1 MSRIDDLKI
10 HLTQLEAIEESLSSW
25 IQERSSTLTWNI
37 RQELVAQASK
47 VEFDRKISQ
56 DILESIKIPASDDL
70 IRERKKFTST
80 IRNTFLAL
88 FLLIGGFLLL
98 RAFFPVIGTVQLL
111 AEISNLRIVLYGA
124 YFFVFTYLSAMIAYY
139 SGWSRYRRRV
149 NVAQDKIKA
158 HLKSLAHL
166 RDETQ
171 RLKSLHAQ
179 AVDWYRLLSLVLIE
193 PWKVDEAWLTDPA
206 DGLNVDQI
214 PLAVRFAKAH
224 SGPRSIQNQLER
236 NTLEKVVRKGW
247 RTEAL
252 NNLIEAT
259 SIEMGLDPE
268 SFRVEMLD
276 SDLPEAS
283 NGARSAFYKH
293 FMLGDIK
300 SIAGEQTIKKVAKI
314 VREDVIPRVSTP
326 VKSLHHDSLA
336 DLDWTYGGGSDDDWN
351 GFFFEIFGEQNKKAP
366 AFSTLPLTSVGK
378 SNAVHE
384 DLESYAFVP
393 TRMQLTE
400 PGVHVK
406 RQEVDSPQWIDL
418 SVRIDLSGPYSPQN
432 FTVVSGEIASE
443 SSSDNQGTSAEIDA
457 SNENDLDA
465 RFEN

>member
-1 MSRIDDLKI
+1 MSRTDDLKI
-10 HLTQLEAIEESLSSW
+10 HLSQLAAIEESLSSW
-25 IQERSSTLTWNI
+25 IKERSSTLTWTI
-37 RQELVAQASK
+37 RQELVEQASK
-47 VEFDRKISQ
+47 VESDRKISQ
-56 DILESIKIPASDDL
+56 DILESIKIPASDEL

-98 RAFFPVIGTVQLL
+98 RAYFPVIGTVQLL
-111 AEISNLRIVLYGA
+111 AGISTLRIVLYGV
-124 YFFVFTYLSAMIAYY
+124 YFFLFTYISAMIAYY
-139 SGWSRYRRRV
+139 SGWSRYKRRV

-158 HLKSLAHL
+158 HLKLLVHL

-179 AVDWYRLLSLVLIE
+179 AVDWYRLLSLVLME
-193 PWKVDEAWLTDPA
+193 PWKVDEAWFTDPA

-252 NNLIEAT
+252 NNLIEA
-259 SIEMGLDPE
+259 SSVEMGLDPE

-283 NGARSAFYKH
+283 NGARSAFYKQ

-300 SIAGEQTIKKVAKI
+300 SIAGEQTIKKVATI

-326 VKSLHHDSLA
+326 VRSLHHDILA
-336 DLDWTYGGGSDDDWN
+336 DLDWTYGGGSDDNWS
-351 GFFFEIFGEQNKKAP
+351 GFFFEIFGAQNKKAP
-366 AFSTLPLTSVGK
+366 AFSVLPLTSVGM
-378 SNAVHE
+378 STAVHE
-384 DLESYAFVP
+384 SFESYAFVP
-393 TRMQLTE
+393 SRMQLSE
-400 PGVHVK
+400 PDVDVIK
-406 RQEVDSPQWIDL
+406 QEVDSPQWIDL
-418 SVRIDLSGPYSPQN
+418 SVRIDLSGPYSPKN
-432 FTVVSGEIASE
+432 FTVVSGEAFSE
-443 SSSDNQGTSAEIDA
+443 TISDEPSSSVDLEATNGTDF
-457 SNENDLDA
+457 DGG
-465 RFEN
+465 FEN

>member
-1 MSRIDDLKI
+1 MSRTDDLKI
-10 HLTQLEAIEESLSSW
+10 HLSQLGAIEESLSIW
-25 IQERSSTLTWNI
+25 MQERSSTLTWNI
-37 RQELVAQASK
+37 RLELVEQASK
-47 VEFDRKISQ
+47 VESDRKISQ
-56 DILESIKIPASDDL
+56 DILESIKVPVSDDL

-80 IRNTFLAL
+80 IRNTFLVL

-98 RAFFPVIGTVQLL
+98 RAYFPVIGPVQLL
-111 AEISNLRIVLYGA
+111 LGISNLEIILYGV
-124 YFFVFTYLSAMIAYY
+124 YFFLFTYLSAMIAYY
-139 SGWSRYRRRV
+139 SGWSRYKRRV
-149 NVAQDKIKA
+149 NIAQDKINA

-193 PWKVDEAWLTDPA
+193 PWTVDKAWFTDPA
-206 DGLNVDQI
+206 DGLDVDQI

-252 NNLIEAT
+252 NNLIKAA
-259 SIEMGLDPE
+259 SVEMGLDPE

-283 NGARSAFYKH
+283 NGARSAFFKQ

-300 SIAGEQTIKKVAKI
+300 SIAGEQTIKKVATI
-314 VREDVIPRVSTP
+314 VREKVIPGVSTP

-336 DLDWTYGGGSDDDWN
+336 DLDWTYGGGSEDNWS

-366 AFSTLPLTSVGK
+366 AFSVLPLTSDGMSK
-378 SNAVHE
+378 AVHE
-384 DLESYAFVP
+384 GFESYAFVP
-393 TRMQLTE
+393 MRMKLAE
-400 PGVHVK
+400 PGVQVIE
-406 RQEVDSPQWIDL
+406 QEVDSPQWIDL
-418 SVRIDLSGPYSPQN
+418 SVRIDLSGPYSPKN
-432 FTVVSGEIASE
+432 FTVVSGEVLSE
-443 SSSDNQGTSAEIDA
+443 STS
-457 SNENDLDA
+457 ENKNNLADLDA
-465 RFEN
+465 TNEINVDGGFEN

>member
-193 PWKVDEAWLTDPA
+193 PWKVDEAWFTDPA

>member
-1 MSRIDDLKI
+1 
-10 HLTQLEAIEESLSSW
+10 
-25 IQERSSTLTWNI
+25 
-37 RQELVAQASK
+37 
-47 VEFDRKISQ
+47 
-56 DILESIKIPASDDL
+56 
-70 IRERKKFTST
+70 
-80 IRNTFLAL
+80 
-88 FLLIGGFLLL
+88 
-98 RAFFPVIGTVQLL
+98 
-111 AEISNLRIVLYGA
+111 
-124 YFFVFTYLSAMIAYY
+124 
-139 SGWSRYRRRV
+139 
-149 NVAQDKIKA
+149 
-158 HLKSLAHL
+158 LKSLAHL

-193 PWKVDEAWLTDPA
+193 PWAVDEAWFTDPA
-206 DGLNVDQI
+206 DGLNVEQI

-252 NNLIEAT
+252 NNLIEAA

-283 NGARSAFYKH
+283 NGARSAFYKQ

-300 SIAGEQTIKKVAKI
+300 TIAGEQTIRKVARI

-336 DLDWTYGGGSDDDWN
+336 DLDWTYGGGSDDNWT
-351 GFFFEIFGEQNKKAP
+351 GFFFEIFGAQNKKAP

-378 SNAVHE
+378 SKAVHE
-384 DLESYAFVP
+384 SFESYAFVP
-393 TRMQLTE
+393 ARMQLSE
-400 PGVHVK
+400 PNVELIK
-406 RQEVDSPQWIDL
+406 QEVDSPQWIDL
-418 SVRIDLSGPYSPQN
+418 SVRIDLSGPHSPKN
-432 FTVVSGEIASE
+432 FTVVSGEVLPESISE
-443 SSSDNQGTSAEIDA
+443 NPRTSA
-457 SNENDLDA
+457 DLDSTNETNTDGS
-465 RFEN
+465 FEN

>member
-1 MSRIDDLKI
+1 M
-10 HLTQLEAIEESLSSW
+10 
-25 IQERSSTLTWNI
+25 
-37 RQELVAQASK
+37 
-47 VEFDRKISQ
+47 
-56 DILESIKIPASDDL
+56 ESIKIPASDDL

-80 IRNTFLAL
+80 IRNTFLVL

-98 RAFFPVIGTVQLL
+98 RAYFPVIGTVQLL
-111 AEISNLRIVLYGA
+111 TEISTLRIVLYGV

-139 SGWSRYRRRV
+139 SGWSRYKRRV
-149 NVAQDKIKA
+149 SIVQDKIKA

-193 PWKVDEAWLTDPA
+193 PWKVDEAWFTDPA

-300 SIAGEQTIKKVAKI
+300 SIAGEQTIKKVAKV

-336 DLDWTYGGGSDDDWN
+336 DLDWTYGGGSDDDWS

-366 AFSTLPLTSVGK
+366 ALSTLPLTPVGK

-384 DLESYAFVP
+384 DFQSYAFVP
-393 TRMQLTE
+393 ARMKLTE
-400 PGVHVK
+400 PGVHVN

>member
-47 VEFDRKISQ
+47 VESDRKISQ

-80 IRNTFLAL
+80 IRNTFLVL

-98 RAFFPVIGTVQLL
+98 RAYFPVIGTVQLL
-111 AEISNLRIVLYGA
+111 TEISTLRIVLYGV

-139 SGWSRYRRRV
+139 SGWSRYKRRV
-149 NVAQDKIKA
+149 SIVQDKIKA

-193 PWKVDEAWLTDPA
+193 PWKVDEAWFTDPA

-300 SIAGEQTIKKVAKI
+300 SIAGEQTIKKVAKV

-336 DLDWTYGGGSDDDWN
+336 DLDWTYGGGSDDDWS

-366 AFSTLPLTSVGK
+366 ALSTLPLTPVGK

-384 DLESYAFVP
+384 DFQSYAFVP
-393 TRMQLTE
+393 ARMKLTE
-400 PGVHVK
+400 PGVHVN

>member
-10 HLTQLEAIEESLSSW
+10 HLTQLAAIEESLSSW

-393 TRMQLTE
+393 TRMRLTE